1 MRSLVVGTAGHI
13 DHGKSTLVHALTGID
28 PDRLK
33 EEKVRGITID
43 LGFAHWQRDDLN
55 VAFVDVPGHERFIK
69 NMLAGVGGID
79 AVLLVVAA
87 DEGVMPQTREHLDI
101 CRLLAVPRGVIA
113 ITKADLVDPEM
124 LDLVQ
129 LDVAELVAETALSNA
144 PVIPV
149 SATTGVGIDALKDA
163 LASLATAIPLRDAEG
178 ATRLPVDRVFSMRG
192 FGTVATGTLTDGR
205 LAVDDE
211 LEVMP
216 GGRDVKVR
224 GLQVHGARRQLA
236 VAGERVAVNLA
247 GVEVADIVRG
257 QSLVM
262 PGTLPVNVGNRRRH
276 HRVALGVG
284 PEARRARAIPPR
296 HRRDPGARLDRRAVG
311 RRRRADDWRQH
322 ARESRDSAWRRR
334 QR

>member
-1 MRSLVVGTAGHI
+1 M
-13 DHGKSTLVHALTGID
+13 
-28 PDRLK
+28 
-33 EEKVRGITID
+33 
-43 LGFAHWQRDDLN
+43 
-55 VAFVDVPGHERFIK
+55 
-69 NMLAGVGGID
+69 GGID

-129 LDVAELVAETALSNA
+129 LDVAELVAGTALSNA

-163 LASLATAIPLRDAEG
+163 LASLAAAIPLRDAEG

-192 FGTVATGTLTDGR
+192 FGTVATGTLTNGR
-205 LAVDDE
+205 LAVDDA

-224 GLQVHGARRQLA
+224 GVQVHGARRQ
-236 VAGERVAVNLA
+236 AG
-247 GVEVADIVRG
+247 
-257 QSLVM
+257 
-262 PGTLPVNVGNRRRH
+262 
-276 HRVALGVG
+276 
-284 PEARRARAIPPR
+284 
-296 HRRDPGARLDRRAVG
+296 G
-311 RRRRADDWRQH
+311 RRRTGGG
-322 ARESRDSAWRRR
+322 EPGRRR
-334 QR
+334 GGRPRARTDAGDAAGPCRQRRSSTSSSPCCPRRRP